1 MGYGISMPKV
11 RTTSACLRNN
21 DGAVAD
27 GVILVLPAEHAV
39 PMEKMGSEGKEGPKD
54 ELERDDIIECP
65 RSPSFK
71 VFCTHENTQG
81 DDNAEEV
88 EKGKQQCDAEND
100 NNKEWN

>member
-1 MGYGISMPKV
+1 MGCGISRPKV
-11 RTTSACLRNN
+11 RTASACLRNN

-27 GVILVLPAEHAV
+27 DVVLVLPTEHGM
-39 PMEKMGSEGKEGPKD
+39 PMEEMDSEGKEGPED
-54 ELERDDIIECP
+54 ELERDDIIEFP

-100 NNKEWN
+100 NKACN